1 MTASLT
7 LLGLGLKLR
16 RRWKN
21 GTCCVGRGIG
31 FCEEEVAVVPGPFFV
46 RVWDSSSM
54 VVEGSIV
61 VFEVAVLVL
70 WVVVEPIAQR
80 SCQIGV

>member
-21 GTCCVGRGIG
+21 PICWDMRALDFGEDEVVG
-31 FCEEEVAVVPGPFFV
+31 VVSVEV

-54 VVEGSIV
+54 VVEG
-61 VFEVAVLVL
+61 FME
-70 WVVVEPIAQR
+70 VVVSMLLVADNANAPC
-80 SCQIGV
+80 SC

>member
-21 GTCCVGRGIG
+21 PICWAGRALDFG
-31 FCEEEVAVVPGPFFV
+31 EDEVVVVVSFEV
-46 RVWDSSSM
+46 RVWDSNSM
-54 VVEGSIV
+54 VVEGFI
-61 VFEVAVLVL
+61 VLVVL
-70 WVVVEPIAQR
+70 MLLVADNADAPC
-80 SCQIGV
+80 SC